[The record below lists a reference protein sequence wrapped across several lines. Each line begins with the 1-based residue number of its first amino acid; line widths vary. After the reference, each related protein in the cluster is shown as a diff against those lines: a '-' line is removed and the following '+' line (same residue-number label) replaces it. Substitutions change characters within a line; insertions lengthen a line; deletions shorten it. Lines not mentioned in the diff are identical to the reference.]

1 LLPRFAAAPAAA
13 GPGRALTNPRIGVN
27 WEKKVG
33 FELCRFPPPRHS
45 QRERGHDAMVKV
57 VLENKEALS
66 AIEDRIQKA
75 VDYVLESNP
84 KLRSGERKL
93 MRNKLT
99 QLTSCLTLKVPLAR
113 AGAARPARTAHA
125 CCAALPPLRLSPAL
139 ARSHP
144 PGRPAFC
151 CCPRL
156 PSRPCGHAGRA
167 GVAADAGGSH
177 LWADQA
183 EYAPAG

>member
-1 LLPRFAAAPAAA
+1 
-13 GPGRALTNPRIGVN
+13 
-27 WEKKVG
+27 
-33 FELCRFPPPRHS
+33 
-45 QRERGHDAMVKV
+45 MVKV

-113 AGAARPARTAHA
+113 AGAVYQLGLDLATARR
-125 CCAALPPLRLSPAL
+125 
-139 ARSHP
+139 
-144 PGRPAFC
+144 
-151 CCPRL
+151 
-156 PSRPCGHAGRA
+156 
-167 GVAADAGGSH
+167 
-177 LWADQA
+177 
-183 EYAPAG
+183 